1 MDWDFERDL
10 DVPYGNKDAS
20 FSANDSE
27 IFVLVSGGY
36 DTTRLVGYMPDQDED
51 GVDDSKDQC
60 PESPLK
66 RNRIHRVAH
75 RANEILMEMES
86 MTNSMTALAR
96 RIPHLS
102 MRRVAQSLNC
112 WIQMVME

>member
-36 DTTRLVGYMPDQDED
+36 DTTRLVGTCQIRT
-51 GVDDSKDQC
+51 K
-60 PESPLK
+60 
-66 RNRIHRVAH
+66 
-75 RANEILMEMES
+75 
-86 MTNSMTALAR
+86 
-96 RIPHLS
+96 
-102 MRRVAQSLNC
+102 
-112 WIQMVME
+112 MV